1 MPWSKPQFGSLEVV
15 GEMFRKLGFLVVVVI
30 VVASVS
36 VPAWSGNASGTIS
49 GAISGYV
56 RDGSGA
62 PQMGA
67 LVEVLG
73 SAAQALKVFTDDRG
87 FYSVA
92 KLLPGTYSVKVSAP
106 SFLPT
111 LREKIGV
118 RAGAKLMVNV
128 TLTTLFEAIQLVPLR
143 GPVDDDDWR
152 WTLRSVSNRPI
163 LRVLE
168 DGTTVVAQS
177 GESAADHELKGT
189 VSFLAGSPGQGF
201 GSPSDMTAGFAVERS
216 LLSSGTLRLNG
227 NVGYESDGEGVPAAV
242 LRTTYTNRFNGMF
255 EPSVAITA
263 LRLNSPD
270 LNAMPG
276 ASLQALSVT
285 SSDRIVL
292 GDTLEI
298 KLGSEFQTIQFM
310 GRVNA
315 FKPFAS
321 ADLHITPNTVL
332 EYQYTSSVPNMGV
345 QDRLAAGGAGLD
357 SVSSDLSETA
367 PRMSITGFSPAV
379 EQAHHQ
385 EVSLSQRV
393 GKNSMQVAFY
403 SDSMIDPVLTGV
415 GEMTPGEMA
424 TESGEVLPDVYSGT
438 FSYQGNDFATRGM
451 RVVLQRKLYS
461 DLTATL
467 DYAYG
472 GVLDLSRP
480 DVQLQDAR
488 EWIHAER
495 RQAMAAKFSG
505 TLPKTKTRWIASY
518 RYTGGRTLTPVD
530 LFNTSAG
537 QSDPYLNL
545 CIRQPIPG
553 SFLAGHMEVLMDLR
567 NLLAQGY
574 VPVMGQ
580 DGHTVY
586 LVQSA
591 RSVRGGVA
599 FSF

>member
-1 MPWSKPQFGSLEVV
+1 
-15 GEMFRKLGFLVVVVI
+15 MFRKLGFLL
-30 VVASVS
+30 VVAVT
-36 VPAWSGNASGTIS
+36 VTTVVLPAWSETAHAIP

-67 LVEVLG
+67 AVEVLG

-92 KLLPGTYSVKVSAP
+92 SLLPGTYSIKVSAP
-106 SFLPT
+106 SFLPA
-111 LREKIGV
+111 LREKIAV
-118 RAGAKLMVNV
+118 RAGAKRMVNV

-143 GPVDDDDWR
+143 SPLDDDDWK
-152 WTLRSVSNRPI
+152 WTLRSVANRPI

-177 GESAADHELKGT
+177 GESAADHGLKGSVT
-189 VSFLAGSPGQGF
+189 FLAGSPGQGF
-201 GSPSDMTAGFAVERS
+201 GSASDMTAGFAVERS

-227 NVGYESDGEGVPAAV
+227 NLGYEPDGQGIPAAV
-242 LRTTYTNRFNGMF
+242 LRTTYTNSFNGVL
-255 EPSVAITA
+255 EPSLAITA

-270 LNAMPG
+270 LNTMPG
-276 ASLQALSVT
+276 ATLQALSVT

-292 GDTLEI
+292 GDMLEM
-298 KLGSEFQTIQFM
+298 KFGSELQTIQFM

-315 FKPFAS
+315 LKPFGS
-321 ADLHITPNTVL
+321 VDLHITPNTVL
-332 EYQYTSSVPNMGV
+332 EYQYATSVPNMGLE
-345 QDRLAAGGAGLD
+345 DRFGEEGFD
-357 SVSSDLSETA
+357 SASSDLSETA

-379 EQAHHQ
+379 ERDHHQ
-385 EVSLSQRV
+385 EVSISQRI
-393 GKNSMQVAFY
+393 GKNNLQVAFY
-403 SDSMIDPVLTGV
+403 ADSLADPVLTGV
-415 GEMTPGEMA
+415 GEMTA
-424 TESGEVLPDVYSGT
+424 ESGEVLPDVYSGT
-438 FSYQGNDFATRGM
+438 FSYQGNNYATRGM
-451 RVVLQRKLYS
+451 RVVLQRKLLS

-488 EWIHAER
+488 EWIRGEQ
-495 RQAMAAKFSG
+495 RQAVAAKFSG
-505 TLPKTKTRWIASY
+505 TVPKANTRWIASY

-530 LFNTSAG
+530 LFDTSAG

-545 CIRQPIPG
+545 CIRQPIPA
-553 SFLAGHMEVLMDLR
+553 SLLARHVEILVDLR

-574 VPVMGQ
+574 VPVMGR
-580 DGHTVY
+580 DGRTIY

-591 RSVRGGVA
+591 RSMRGGVA

>member
-1 MPWSKPQFGSLEVV
+1 ML
-15 GEMFRKLGFLVVVVI
+15 RKLGFLIVVI
-30 VVASVS
+30 SVLAAIAL
-36 VPAWSGNASGTIS
+36 PAWCANSSGAIP

-56 RDGSGA
+56 RDGSGV

-67 LVEVLG
+67 AVEILG
-73 SAAQALKVFTDDRG
+73 SATNVLKVFTDDRG

-92 KLLPGTYSVKVSAP
+92 TLLPGIYSVKVSAP
-106 SFLPT
+106 SFLPS

-143 GPVDDDDWR
+143 SPVDDDDWK

-168 DGTTVVAQS
+168 DGTTVVAQT
-177 GESAADHELKGT
+177 GESNADHDLKGSVT
-189 VSFLAGSPGQGF
+189 FLAGSPGQGF

-227 NVGYESDGEGVPAAV
+227 NVGYETGGQRIPAAV
-242 LRTTYTNRFNGMF
+242 LRTTYTNRFNGIF
-255 EPSVAITA
+255 EPSIAITA

-270 LNAMPG
+270 LTTMPG
-276 ASLQALSVT
+276 ASLQALSVR
-285 SSDRIVL
+285 SSDRLVL
-292 GDTLEI
+292 GDKLEM
-298 KLGSEFQTIQFM
+298 KLGSELQTIQFM

-321 ADLHITPNTVL
+321 ADFHITPNTVL
-332 EYQYTSSVPNMGV
+332 EYQYASSVPNMGV
-345 QDRLAAGGAGLD
+345 EGRLNNDRPGDDLESTSA
-357 SVSSDLSETA
+357 DLSETA
-367 PRMSITGFSPAV
+367 PRMSITGFAPAV
-379 EQAHHQ
+379 ERAHHQ
-385 EVSLSQRV
+385 EVSVSQRI
-393 GKNSMQVAFY
+393 GKNNMQIAFY
-403 SDSMIDPVLTGV
+403 SDSIVDPVLTGV
-415 GEMTPGEMA
+415 GGMAPGEMMA
-424 TESGEVLPDVYSGT
+424 ESGEVLPDLYSGT

-451 RVVLQRKLYS
+451 RIVLQRKLLS

-472 GVLDLSRP
+472 GQLELSRP
-480 DVQLQDAR
+480 DIQLQDAR
-488 EWIHAER
+488 QWIRTER
-495 RQAMAAKFSG
+495 RQAVAAKFSG
-505 TLPKTKTRWIASY
+505 TVPKSKTRWIASY
-518 RYTGGRTLTPVD
+518 RYTGGRALTPVD
-530 LFNTSAG
+530 EFNTSAG

-545 CIRQPIPG
+545 CLRQPIPA
-553 SFLAGHMEVLMDLR
+553 SFMAGHMEVLMDLR

-574 VPVMGQ
+574 VPVIGR
-580 DGHTVY
+580 DGHTLY

>member
-1 MPWSKPQFGSLEVV
+1 
-15 GEMFRKLGFLVVVVI
+15 MFRKLGFLVVVAVI
-30 VVASVS
+30 VTTMAL
-36 VPAWSGNASGTIS
+36 PAWCGSAS

-56 RDGSGA
+56 RDGSGV

-67 LVEVLG
+67 AVEILG

-92 KLLPGTYSVKVSAP
+92 SLLPGTYSVKVSAP
-106 SFLPT
+106 SFLPS

-118 RAGAKLMVNV
+118 RAGAKQMVNI

-143 GPVDDDDWR
+143 SPVDDEDWK

-177 GESAADHELKGT
+177 GESASDRELKGSVT
-189 VSFLAGSPGQGF
+189 FLAGSPGQGF

-227 NVGYESDGEGVPAAV
+227 NVGYENDGQGIPAAV
-242 LRTTYTNRFNGMF
+242 LRTAYTNRFNGIF
-255 EPSVAITA
+255 EPSVTITA

-270 LNAMPG
+270 LNTMP
-276 ASLQALSVT
+276 AATLQALSVK
-285 SSDRIVL
+285 SSDRVVL
-292 GDTLEI
+292 GDKVEMM
-298 KLGSEFQTIQFM
+298 LGSELQAIQFM

-315 FKPFAS
+315 FKPYAS
-321 ADLHITPNTVL
+321 IDLHLTPNTVL
-332 EYQYTSSVPNMGV
+332 EYQYASSVPNMGLENRLGT
-345 QDRLAAGGAGLD
+345 DRPGDALDLASA
-357 SVSSDLSETA
+357 DLSETA
-367 PRMSITGFSPAV
+367 PRMSISGFAPAV
-379 EQAHHQ
+379 ERAHHE
-385 EVSLSQRV
+385 EVSISQRI
-393 GKNSMQVAFY
+393 GKNNMQVAFY
-403 SDSMIDPVLTGV
+403 WDSIADPALTGV
-415 GEMTPGEMA
+415 GEMTLGEMTA
-424 TESGEVLPDVYSGT
+424 ESGEVLPDVYSGT
-438 FSYQGNDFATRGM
+438 FSYQGNDFASRGL
-451 RVVLQRKLYS
+451 RVVLQRKLLS

-472 GVLDLSRP
+472 NVLDLSRP

-488 EWIHAER
+488 QWIRAER
-495 RQAMAAKFSG
+495 RQAVAAKFSG
-505 TLPKTKTRWIASY
+505 TIPKAKMRWIASY
-518 RYTGGRTLTPVD
+518 RYAGGHALTPVD

-537 QSDPYLNL
+537 QADPYLNL
-545 CIRQPIPG
+545 CIRQPIPA

-574 VPVMGQ
+574 VPVMGR
-580 DGHTVY
+580 DGRTLY

>member
-1 MPWSKPQFGSLEVV
+1 
-15 GEMFRKLGFLVVVVI
+15 MFRKLGFLIVVVSM
-30 VVASVS
+30 A
-36 VPAWSGNASGTIS
+36 VPAWSGTGSGAIS

-67 LVEVLG
+67 AVEILG
-73 SAAQALKVFTDDRG
+73 SAAQALQTLKVFTDDRG

-92 KLLPGTYSVKVSAP
+92 SLLPGTYSVKVSAP

-143 GPVDDDDWR
+143 SPVDDDDWK
-152 WTLRSVSNRPI
+152 WTLRSVANRPI

-177 GESAADHELKGT
+177 GESAADNNLKGAL
-189 VSFLAGSPGQGF
+189 SFMAGSPGQDF
-201 GSPSDMTAGFAVERS
+201 GSPADMNAGFTVQRS
-216 LLSSGTLRLNG
+216 LLASGTVRLNG
-227 NVGYESDGEGVPAAV
+227 NLGYGAYGQRIPAAV
-242 LRTTYTNRFNGMF
+242 LRTTYTNRFNGVF

-270 LNAMPG
+270 LNTMPSG
-276 ASLQALSVT
+276 TLQALSVS

-292 GDTLEI
+292 GNKLEM
-298 KLGSEFQTIQFM
+298 KLGSELQTIQFM
-310 GRVNA
+310 GRVHA
-315 FKPFAS
+315 FKPFGS

-332 EYQYTSSVPNMGV
+332 EYQYASSVPNTRLENRLGDDGSGD
-345 QDRLAAGGAGLD
+345 DRFESA
-357 SVSSDLSETA
+357 SSDLSEIA
-367 PRMSITGFSPAV
+367 PRMSIAKFSPAV
-379 EQAHHQ
+379 ERARHQ
-385 EVSLSQRV
+385 EVSISQRV
-393 GKNSMQVAFY
+393 GKNSIQIAFY
-403 SDSMIDPVLTGV
+403 SDRIIDPALAGV
-415 GEMTPGEMA
+415 GEVPV
-424 TESGEVLPDVYSGT
+424 ESGDVLSDIYSGT
-438 FSYQGNDFATRGM
+438 FSYQGNDYATRGM
-451 RVVLQRKLYS
+451 RVVLQRKLLS

-472 GVLDLSRP
+472 GALDLSRP
-480 DVQLQDAR
+480 DIQLQDAR
-488 EWIHAER
+488 EWIRTER
-495 RQAMAAKFSG
+495 HQAIAAKFSG
-505 TLPKTKTRWIASY
+505 TLPMAKTHWIASY
-518 RYTGGRTLTPVD
+518 RYTGGHALTPVD
-530 LFNTSAG
+530 LFDSSAG
-537 QSDPYLNL
+537 QSDPFLNL
-545 CIRQPIPG
+545 FLRQPIPA
-553 SFLAGHMEVLMDLR
+553 SFLAGHMEILMDLR

-574 VPVMGQ
+574 VPVMGR
-580 DGHTVY
+580 DGRTLY

>member
-1 MPWSKPQFGSLEVV
+1 
-15 GEMFRKLGFLVVVVI
+15 MFRKPGFLL
-30 VVASVS
+30 VVAVS
-36 VPAWSGNASGTIS
+36 VMTVALPAWCGTAQGAIL

-56 RDGSGA
+56 RDASGA

-67 LVEVLG
+67 AVEVLG

-92 KLLPGTYSVKVSAP
+92 SLLPGTYSIKVSAP
-106 SFLPT
+106 SFLPA

-118 RAGAKLMVNV
+118 RAGVKRMVNV
-128 TLTTLFEAIQLVPLR
+128 RLTTLFEAIQLVPLR
-143 GPVDDDDWR
+143 SPVDDDDWK
-152 WTLRSVSNRPI
+152 WTLRSVANRPI

-177 GESAADHELKGT
+177 GESAADHDLKGT
-189 VSFLAGSPGQGF
+189 VTFLAGSPGQGF

-227 NVGYESDGEGVPAAV
+227 NLGYEPDGQGIPAGV
-242 LRTTYTNRFNGMF
+242 LRTTYTNSFNGVL
-255 EPSVAITA
+255 EPSLAITA

-270 LNAMPG
+270 LNTMPG
-276 ASLQALSVT
+276 ATLQALSVT

-292 GDTLEI
+292 GDMLEM
-298 KLGSEFQTIQFM
+298 KFGSELQTIQFM

-315 FKPFAS
+315 FKPFGS

-332 EYQYTSSVPNMGV
+332 EYQYASAVPNMGV
-345 QDRLAAGGAGLD
+345 EDRFGEEGFD
-357 SVSSDLSETA
+357 SASSDLSETA
-367 PRMSITGFSPAV
+367 PRMSMTGFSPAV
-379 EQAHHQ
+379 ERAHHQ
-385 EVSLSQRV
+385 EVSISQRI
-393 GKNSMQVAFY
+393 GKNNMQVAFY
-403 SDSMIDPVLTGV
+403 ADSLVDPVLTGA
-415 GEMTPGEMA
+415 GEMTA
-424 TESGEVLPDVYSGT
+424 ESGEVLPDVYSGT
-438 FSYQGNDFATRGM
+438 FSYQGNDYATRGM
-451 RVVLQRKLYS
+451 RVVLQRKLLS

-488 EWIHAER
+488 QWIRAEQ
-495 RQAMAAKFSG
+495 RQAVAAKFSG
-505 TLPKTKTRWIASY
+505 TVPKAKTRWMASY
-518 RYTGGRTLTPVD
+518 RYTGGRVLTPVD
-530 LFNTSAG
+530 LFDTSAG

-545 CIRQPIPG
+545 CIRQPIPVG
-553 SFLAGHMEVLMDLR
+553 LLARHMEILMDVR

-574 VPVMGQ
+574 VPVMGS
-580 DGHTVY
+580 DGRTLY

-591 RSVRGGVA
+591 RSMRGGVA